1 MIYLHKILPALLS
14 PTVIGIVLLAILF
27 FQGRHWKSFLALV
40 TVSVLITPVI
50 SNFAIRYIEKDWS
63 PTTPEQAVKTDVII
77 ILSGMLKS
85 GKNHNQL
92 EWEDADRFLGG
103 IDLFKEGKGDL
114 LMFTRGLL
122 PWSKNS
128 LSEGEILKTRAIE
141 FGIPEKYILLTDYA
155 ENTEQE
161 AISARQTLPDTVRHV
176 TLVTSAFHMNRAKL
190 AFENS
195 GLVVNPY
202 PVDFKQNYDQ
212 FTIMDLIP
220 GSAGIDQWSW
230 VCREIMGRMYYRIKL
245 ALQNIK

>member
-14 PTVIGIVLLAILF
+14 PTVIGIVILAILF
-27 FQGRHWKSFLALV
+27 FQGRHWKSLLVLV

-50 SNFAIRYIEKDWS
+50 SNFSVRYIEKDWS
-63 PTTPEQAVKTDVII
+63 PTTPEQAEKTDVII
-77 ILSGMLKS
+77 VLSGMLKS
-85 GKNHNQL
+85 GKNHEQL
-92 EWEDADRFLGG
+92 EWEDADRFLSG

-128 LSEGEILKTRAIE
+128 ISEGEILKVRAIE
-141 FGIPEKYILLTDYA
+141 FGIPEKYILLTGYA

-161 AISARQTLPDTVRHV
+161 AISARQTLPDTIRHV

-190 AFENS
+190 VFENA
-195 GLVVNPY
+195 GLAVNPY

-212 FTIMDLIP
+212 ITIMDLIP

-230 VCREIMGRMYYRIKL
+230 VCREILGRMYYRIKL
-245 ALQNIK
+245 AL

>member
-14 PTVIGIVLLAILF
+14 PTIIGIVLLAILF
-27 FQGRHWKSFLALV
+27 FQGRHWKSLLALV
-40 TVSVLITPVI
+40 AVSVLITPAI
-50 SNFAIRYIEKDWS
+50 SNFAVRYIEKDWS
-63 PTTPEQAVKTDVII
+63 PTTPEQTEKTDVII
-77 ILSGMLKS
+77 VLSGMLKS
-85 GKNHNQL
+85 GKNHEQL
-92 EWEDADRFLGG
+92 EWEDADRFLSG

-141 FGIPEKYILLTDYA
+141 FGIPEKHILLTEYA

-161 AISARQTLPDTVRHV
+161 AISARRTLPDTIQRI

-190 AFENS
+190 VFEKS
-195 GLVVNPY
+195 GLLVNPF
-202 PVDFKQNYDQ
+202 PVDFKQNFDQ

-245 ALQNIK
+245 AI

>member
-27 FQGRHWKSFLALV
+27 FQGRHWKSLLALV
-40 TVSVLITPVI
+40 AVAALITPVI
-50 SNFAIRYIEKDWS
+50 SNFAVRYIEKDWS
-63 PTTPEQAVKTDVII
+63 PVTPEKTEKTDVII
-77 ILSGMLKS
+77 VLSGMLKS
-85 GKNHNQL
+85 GKNHEQL

-190 AFENS
+190 VFENA
-195 GLVVNPY
+195 GLAVNPY

-212 FTIMDLIP
+212 ITIMDLIP

-245 ALQNIK
+245 AL

>member
-27 FQGRHWKSFLALV
+27 FQGRHWKSLLALV

-190 AFENS
+190 VFENS

-230 VCREIMGRMYYRIKL
+230 VCREIMGRMYYRVKL
-245 ALQNIK
+245 ALKNIK

>member
-14 PTVIGIVLLAILF
+14 PTIIGIVLLAILF
-27 FQGRHWKSFLALV
+27 FQGRHWKSLLALV

-63 PTTPEQAVKTDVII
+63 PTTPEQTEKTDVII
-77 ILSGMLKS
+77 VLSGMLKS
-85 GKNHNQL
+85 GKNHEQL

-161 AISARQTLPDTVRHV
+161 ATSARETLPDSAQHV
-176 TLVTSAFHMNRAKL
+176 TIVTSAFHMNRAKL
-190 AFENS
+190 VFENT
-195 GLVVNPY
+195 GLVVNPF

-212 FTIMDLIP
+212 FAAIDLLP
-220 GSAGIDQWSW
+220 NAKALYDWSW

-245 ALQNIK
+245 ALKNIE

>member
-14 PTVIGIVLLAILF
+14 PTVIGIVVLAILF
-27 FQGRHWKSFLALV
+27 FQGRHWKSLLVLV

-50 SNFAIRYIEKDWS
+50 SNFSVRYIEKDWS
-63 PTTPEQAVKTDVII
+63 PTTPEQAEKTDVII
-77 ILSGMLKS
+77 VLSGMLKS
-85 GKNHNQL
+85 GKNHEQL
-92 EWEDADRFLGG
+92 EWEDADRFLAG

-128 LSEGEILKTRAIE
+128 ISEGEILKIRAIQ
-141 FGIPEKYILLTDYA
+141 FGIPEKYILLTGYA
-155 ENTEQE
+155 KNTEQE
-161 AISARQTLPDTVRHV
+161 AISARQTLSDTVQHV

-190 AFENS
+190 VFENA
-195 GLVVNPY
+195 GLAINPY

-212 FTIMDLIP
+212 ITIMDLIP

-230 VCREIMGRMYYRIKL
+230 VCREILGRMYYRIKL
-245 ALQNIK
+245 AL

>member
-14 PTVIGIVLLAILF
+14 PTIIGIVLLAILF
-27 FQGRHWKSFLALV
+27 FQGRHWKSLLVLV

-50 SNFAIRYIEKDWS
+50 SNFSVRYIEKDWS
-63 PTTPEQAVKTDVII
+63 PTTPEQAEKTDVII
-77 ILSGMLKS
+77 VLSGMLKS
-85 GKNHNQL
+85 GKNHEQL
-92 EWEDADRFLGG
+92 EWEDADRFLAG

-128 LSEGEILKTRAIE
+128 ISEGEILKVRAIE
-141 FGIPEKYILLTDYA
+141 FGIPEKYILLTGYA

-190 AFENS
+190 VFENA
-195 GLVVNPY
+195 GLAVNPY

-212 FTIMDLIP
+212 ITIMDLIP

-230 VCREIMGRMYYRIKL
+230 VCREILGRMYYRIKL
-245 ALQNIK
+245 AL

>member
-14 PTVIGIVLLAILF
+14 PTIIGIVLLAILF
-27 FQGRHWKSFLALV
+27 FQGRHWKSLLALV

-50 SNFAIRYIEKDWS
+50 SNLAIRYIEKDWS
-63 PTTPEQAVKTDVII
+63 PTTPEQTEKTDVII
-77 ILSGMLKS
+77 VLSGMLKS
-85 GKNHNQL
+85 GKNHEQL

-141 FGIPEKYILLTDYA
+141 FGIPEEYILLTEYA

-161 AISARQTLPDTVRHV
+161 AISARRTLPDTIQRI

-190 AFENS
+190 VFEKS
-195 GLVVNPY
+195 GLLVNPF
-202 PVDFKQNYDQ
+202 PVDFKQNFDQ

-245 ALQNIK
+245 AI

>member
-14 PTVIGIVLLAILF
+14 PTVIGIVVLAILF
-27 FQGRHWKSFLALV
+27 FQGRHWKSLLVLV
-40 TVSVLITPVI
+40 TVSVLITPAI
-50 SNFAIRYIEKDWS
+50 SNFSVRYIEKDWS
-63 PTTPEQAVKTDVII
+63 PTTPEQAEKTDVII
-77 ILSGMLKS
+77 VLSGMLKS
-85 GKNHNQL
+85 GKNHEQL
-92 EWEDADRFLGG
+92 EWEDADRFLSG

-128 LSEGEILKTRAIE
+128 ISEGEILKVRAIE
-141 FGIPEKYILLTDYA
+141 FGIPEKYILLTGYA

-161 AISARQTLPDTVRHV
+161 AISARRTLPDTARHV

-190 AFENS
+190 VFENA
-195 GLVVNPY
+195 GLAVNPY

-212 FTIMDLIP
+212 ITIMDLIP

-230 VCREIMGRMYYRIKL
+230 VCREILGRMYYRIKL
-245 ALQNIK
+245 AL

>member
-14 PTVIGIVLLAILF
+14 PTVIGIVVLAILF
-27 FQGRHWKSFLALV
+27 FQGRHWKSLLVLV

-50 SNFAIRYIEKDWS
+50 SNFSVRYIEKDWS
-63 PTTPEQAVKTDVII
+63 PTTPEQAEKTDVII
-77 ILSGMLKS
+77 VLSGMLKS
-85 GKNHNQL
+85 GKNHEQL
-92 EWEDADRFLGG
+92 EWEDADRFLAG

-128 LSEGEILKTRAIE
+128 ISEGEILKVRAIE
-141 FGIPEKYILLTDYA
+141 FGIPEKYILLTGYA

-161 AISARQTLPDTVRHV
+161 AISARQTLPDTIRHV

-190 AFENS
+190 VFENA
-195 GLVVNPY
+195 GLAVNPY

-212 FTIMDLIP
+212 ITIMDLIP

-230 VCREIMGRMYYRIKL
+230 VCREILGRMYYRIKL
-245 ALQNIK
+245 AL

>member
-14 PTVIGIVLLAILF
+14 PTVIGIVVLAILF
-27 FQGRHWKSFLALV
+27 FQGRHWKSLLVLV

-50 SNFAIRYIEKDWS
+50 SNFSVRYIEKDWS
-63 PTTPEQAVKTDVII
+63 PTTPEQAEKTDVII
-77 ILSGMLKS
+77 VLSGMLKS
-85 GKNHNQL
+85 GKNHEQL
-92 EWEDADRFLGG
+92 EWEDADRFLSG

-128 LSEGEILKTRAIE
+128 VSEGEILKIRAIE
-141 FGIPEKYILLTDYA
+141 FGIPEKYILLTEYA

-161 AISARQTLPDTVRHV
+161 AISARRTLPDTIQRI

-190 AFENS
+190 VFEKS
-195 GLVVNPY
+195 GLLVNPF
-202 PVDFKQNYDQ
+202 PVDFKQNFDQ

-245 ALQNIK
+245 AI

>member
-27 FQGRHWKSFLALV
+27 FQGRHWKSLLALV

-63 PTTPEQAVKTDVII
+63 PTTPEQTEKTDVII

-85 GKNHNQL
+85 GKNHEQL

-141 FGIPEKYILLTDYA
+141 FGIPEEYILLTEYA

-161 AISARQTLPDTVRHV
+161 AISARRTLPDTIQRI

-190 AFENS
+190 VFEKS
-195 GLVVNPY
+195 GLLVNPF
-202 PVDFKQNYDQ
+202 PVDFKQNFDQ

-245 ALQNIK
+245 AI

>member
-27 FQGRHWKSFLALV
+27 FQGRHWKSLLLLV

-63 PTTPEQAVKTDVII
+63 PTTAEQAEKTDVII
-77 ILSGMLKS
+77 VLSGMLKS
-85 GKNHNQL
+85 GKNHEQL
-92 EWEDADRFLGG
+92 EWEDADRFFGG
-103 IDLFKEGKGDL
+103 IDLFKEGKGNL

-128 LSEGEILKTRAIE
+128 TSEGEILKVRAIE
-141 FGIPEKYILLTDYA
+141 FGIPEKYILLTGYA

-161 AISARQTLPDTVRHV
+161 AISARQALPDTARHV

-190 AFENS
+190 VFESS
-195 GLVVNPY
+195 GLAVNPY

-212 FTIMDLIP
+212 ITIMDLIP

-230 VCREIMGRMYYRIKL
+230 VCREILGRMYYRIKL
-245 ALQNIK
+245 AL

>member
-1 MIYLHKILPALLS
+1 
-14 PTVIGIVLLAILF
+14 
-27 FQGRHWKSFLALV
+27 
-40 TVSVLITPVI
+40 
-50 SNFAIRYIEKDWS
+50 
-63 PTTPEQAVKTDVII
+63 
-77 ILSGMLKS
+77 MLKS
-85 GKNHNQL
+85 GKNHEQL

-128 LSEGEILKTRAIE
+128 VSEGEILKTRAIE
-141 FGIPEKYILLTDYA
+141 FGIPEKYILLTEYA

-161 AISARQTLPDTVRHV
+161 AISARRTLPDTTQRI

-190 AFENS
+190 VFEKS
-195 GLVVNPY
+195 GLLVNPF
-202 PVDFKQNYDQ
+202 PVDFKQNFDQ

-245 ALQNIK
+245 AI

>member
-14 PTVIGIVLLAILF
+14 PTIIGIVLLAILF
-27 FQGRHWKSFLALV
+27 FQGRHWKSLLALV

-63 PTTPEQAVKTDVII
+63 PTTPEQAEKTDVII
-77 ILSGMLKS
+77 VLSGMLKS
-85 GKNHNQL
+85 GKNDEQL
-92 EWEDADRFLGG
+92 EWEDADRFLSG
-103 IDLFKEGKGDL
+103 IDLFKEGKGDV

-128 LSEGEILKTRAIE
+128 TSEGEILKVRAIE
-141 FGIPEKYILLTDYA
+141 FGIPEKHILLTDYA

-161 AISARQTLPDTVRHV
+161 AISARQALPDTVRHV

-190 AFENS
+190 VFENS

-212 FTIMDLIP
+212 FTAVDLVP
-220 GSAGIDQWSW
+220 SAKALHDWSW

-245 ALQNIK
+245 AL

>member
-14 PTVIGIVLLAILF
+14 PTVIGIVVLAILF
-27 FQGRHWKSFLALV
+27 FQGRHWKSLLVLV

-50 SNFAIRYIEKDWS
+50 SNFSVRYIEKDWS
-63 PTTPEQAVKTDVII
+63 PTTPVQAEKTDVII
-77 ILSGMLKS
+77 VLSGMLKS
-85 GKNHNQL
+85 GKNHEQL
-92 EWEDADRFLGG
+92 EWEDADRFLSG

-128 LSEGEILKTRAIE
+128 ISEGEILKVRAIE
-141 FGIPEKYILLTDYA
+141 FGIPEKYILLTGYA

-161 AISARQTLPDTVRHV
+161 AISARQTLPDTIRHV

-190 AFENS
+190 VFENA
-195 GLVVNPY
+195 GLAVNPY

-212 FTIMDLIP
+212 ITIMDLIP

-230 VCREIMGRMYYRIKL
+230 VCREILGRMYYRIKL
-245 ALQNIK
+245 AL

>member
-14 PTVIGIVLLAILF
+14 PTIIGIVLLAILF

-50 SNFAIRYIEKDWS
+50 SNFAIRYIEKDWM
-63 PTTPEQAVKTDVII
+63 PTTPEQAEKTDVII
-77 ILSGMLKS
+77 VLSGMLKS
-85 GKNHNQL
+85 GKNHEQL

-141 FGIPEKYILLTDYA
+141 FGIPEKYILLTGYA

-161 AISARQTLPDTVRHV
+161 AISARQTLPDTIRHV

-190 AFENS
+190 VFENT
-195 GLVVNPY
+195 GLVVNPF

>member
-27 FQGRHWKSFLALV
+27 FQGRHWKSLLALV
-40 TVSVLITPVI
+40 AVAALITPVI
-50 SNFAIRYIEKDWS
+50 SNFAVRYIEKDWS
-63 PTTPEQAVKTDVII
+63 PVSPEKTEKTDVII
-77 ILSGMLKS
+77 VLSGMLKS
-85 GKNHNQL
+85 GKNHEQL

-190 AFENS
+190 VFENS

>member
-190 AFENS
+190 VFENS

-220 GSAGIDQWSW
+220 GSEGIDQWSW

>member
-14 PTVIGIVLLAILF
+14 PTVIGIVVLAILF
-27 FQGRHWKSFLALV
+27 FQGRHWKSLLVLV
-40 TVSVLITPVI
+40 TVSVSITPVI
-50 SNFAIRYIEKDWS
+50 SNFSVRYIEKDWS
-63 PTTPEQAVKTDVII
+63 PTTPEQAEKTDVII
-77 ILSGMLKS
+77 VLSGMLKS
-85 GKNHNQL
+85 GKNHEQL
-92 EWEDADRFLGG
+92 EWEDADRFLAG

-128 LSEGEILKTRAIE
+128 ISEGEILKFRAIE
-141 FGIPEKYILLTDYA
+141 FGIPEKYILLTGYA

-161 AISARQTLPDTVRHV
+161 AISARQTLPDTIRHV

-190 AFENS
+190 VFENA
-195 GLVVNPY
+195 GLAVNPY

-212 FTIMDLIP
+212 ITIMDLIP

-230 VCREIMGRMYYRIKL
+230 VCREILGRMYYRIKL
-245 ALQNIK
+245 AL

>member
-14 PTVIGIVLLAILF
+14 PTVIGIVVLAILF
-27 FQGRHWKSFLALV
+27 FQGRHWKSLLVLV
-40 TVSVLITPVI
+40 TVSVLITPAI
-50 SNFAIRYIEKDWS
+50 SNFSVRYIEKDWS
-63 PTTPEQAVKTDVII
+63 PTTPEQAEKTDVII
-77 ILSGMLKS
+77 VLSGMLKS
-85 GKNHNQL
+85 GKNHEQL
-92 EWEDADRFLGG
+92 EWEDADRFLAG

-128 LSEGEILKTRAIE
+128 ISEGEILKVRAIE
-141 FGIPEKYILLTDYA
+141 FGIPEKYILLTGYA

-161 AISARQTLPDTVRHV
+161 AISARQTLPDTIRHV

-190 AFENS
+190 VFENA
-195 GLVVNPY
+195 GLAVNPY

-212 FTIMDLIP
+212 ITIMDLIP

-230 VCREIMGRMYYRIKL
+230 VCREILGRMYYRIKL
-245 ALQNIK
+245 AL

>member
-14 PTVIGIVLLAILF
+14 PTIIGIVLLAILF
-27 FQGRHWKSFLALV
+27 FQGRHWKSLLALV

-63 PTTPEQAVKTDVII
+63 PTTPEQTEKTDVII
-77 ILSGMLKS
+77 VLSGMLKS
-85 GKNHNQL
+85 GKNHEQL

-141 FGIPEKYILLTDYA
+141 FGIPEEYILLTEYA

-161 AISARQTLPDTVRHV
+161 AISARRTLPDTIQRI

-190 AFENS
+190 VFEKS
-195 GLVVNPY
+195 GLLVTPF
-202 PVDFKQNYDQ
+202 PVDFKQNFDQ

-245 ALQNIK
+245 AI

>member
-14 PTVIGIVLLAILF
+14 PTIIGIVLLAILF
-27 FQGRHWKSFLALV
+27 FQGRHWKSLLALV

-63 PTTPEQAVKTDVII
+63 PTTPEQTEKTDVII
-77 ILSGMLKS
+77 VLSGMLKS
-85 GKNHNQL
+85 GKNHEQL

-141 FGIPEKYILLTDYA
+141 FGIPEKHILLTEYA

-161 AISARQTLPDTVRHV
+161 AISARRTLPDTIQRI

-190 AFENS
+190 VFEKS
-195 GLVVNPY
+195 GLLVNPF
-202 PVDFKQNYDQ
+202 PVDFKQNFDQ

-245 ALQNIK
+245 AI